1 MIIDYKQGK
10 TGITISYVNDDQ
22 KIELENISLKDGYFN
37 FIQAEEN
44 DTAKEPDLVSYF
56 GYPIKKDPSKFFVH
70 HNINYFFDVVLPKQ
84 YPDINERLKKLILP
98 KPFSCDIETDIDPV
112 RGYASQDDPFNP
124 VRSISFT
131 DETLT
136 TLLFI
141 VKNPEHP
148 EFDYADE
155 AVISNILQEAL
166 GPWFS
171 RYEYKF
177 KIKIFDTESEML
189 YSFLTAVRKYFN
201 LLIGWNFLNFD
212 WQYILNRC
220 KLLNIDYKI
229 ASPQHMSVKK
239 RIEVNANNHISIDLP
254 AHIVMTDYMQLFKDS
269 LTYNNLESYSLDS
282 ISELILELHKVT
294 YTGNLK
300 TLYDTDYLRFVAYAL
315 VDTILVMLIHKQ
327 TNLLT
332 VDFFQSFYTG
342 VPYMRLSQNSISEAL
357 VFKELYDNGQFL
369 LETEKTTNTFRPY
382 KGGFVKNPTKK
393 NIKAVFGIDFSGL
406 YPNAMITVGLS
417 PDAKVDTIKT
427 IAGKPATPED
437 QYTWDNYKKQG
448 FSMSPEGRIYRMDK
462 DYLYTRIEKK
472 VLKQRKIFRGYEDD
486 IFLNIK
492 TEIEKEIK
500 SRGLE
505 IPHN

>member
-10 TGITISYVNDDQ
+10 NDITISYVNEQQ
-22 KIELENISLKDGYFN
+22 KIELEKIPLKDGYFN
-37 FIQAEEN
+37 FIQCEN
-44 DTAKEPDLVSYF
+44 DDQAKEPDLKSYY
-56 GYPIKKDPSKFFVH
+56 GYSIKKDPSKYFTH
-70 HNINYFFDVVLPKQ
+70 HNINYFFDVVLPKE
-84 YPDINERLKKLILP
+84 YPDINTRLKKLLLP

-112 RGYASQDDPFNP
+112 RGYASQDNPFNLI
-124 VRSISFT
+124 RSISFT
-131 DETLT
+131 DEKLT

-141 VKNPEHP
+141 VRNPEHP
-148 EFDYADE
+148 EFDYQDN
-155 AVISNILQEAL
+155 AVIDNILQEAL
-166 GPWFS
+166 GPWYH
-171 RYEYKF
+171 RYEYSY
-177 KIKIFDTESEML
+177 KIKVFDTEEQML
-189 YSFLTAVRKYFN
+189 YAFLHSVRKYFN

-212 WQYILNRC
+212 WQYIFNRC
-220 KLLNIDYKI
+220 KMLNIDFKI
-229 ASPQHMSVKK
+229 ASPQHMSVKR
-239 RIEVNANNHISIDLP
+239 RIEINESNHITIELP
-254 AHIVMTDYMQLFKDS
+254 AHIVLTDYMQLFKES

-282 ISELILELHKVT
+282 ISELVLGLNKVT
-294 YTGNLK
+294 YSGNLK
-300 TLYDTDYLRFVAYAL
+300 TLYDTDYLRFCAYAI

-342 VPYMRLSQNSISEAL
+342 VPYMRLSQNAISEAL
-357 VFKELYDNGQFL
+357 IFQELYASNSFL
-369 LETEKTTNTFRPY
+369 LESEKTQNTFRSY

-427 IAGKPATPED
+427 INGRPATPED
-437 QYTWDNYKKQG
+437 QFTWDNYKKQG

-492 TEIEKEIK
+492 TLFENEIK

-505 IPHN
+505 IPK

>member
-10 TGITISYVNDDQ
+10 NDITISYVNEQQ
-22 KIELENISLKDGYFN
+22 KIELEKIPLKDGYFN
-37 FIQAEEN
+37 FIQCE
-44 DTAKEPDLVSYF
+44 DDDQAKEPDLKSYY
-56 GYPIKKDPSKFFVH
+56 GYSIKKDPSKYFTH
-70 HNINYFFDVVLPKQ
+70 HNINYFFDVVLPKE
-84 YPDINERLKKLILP
+84 YPDINNRLKKLLLP

-112 RGYASQDDPFNP
+112 RGYASQDNPFNP
-124 VRSISFT
+124 IRSISFT
-131 DETLT
+131 DEKLT

-141 VKNPEHP
+141 VRNPEHP
-148 EFDYADE
+148 EFDYQDT
-155 AVISNILQEAL
+155 AVIDNILQEAL
-166 GPWFS
+166 GPWYHS
-171 RYEYKF
+171 YEYSY
-177 KIKIFDTESEML
+177 KIKVFDTEEQML
-189 YSFLTAVRKYFN
+189 YAFLHSVRKYFN

-212 WQYILNRC
+212 WQYIFNRC
-220 KLLNIDYKI
+220 KMLNIDFKI
-229 ASPQHMSVKK
+229 ASPQHMSVKR
-239 RIEVNANNHISIDLP
+239 RIEINESNHTTIELP
-254 AHIVMTDYMQLFKDS
+254 AHIVMTDYMQLFKES
-269 LTYNNLESYSLDS
+269 LTYNNLESYSLDA
-282 ISELILELHKVT
+282 ISELVLELNKVT
-294 YTGNLK
+294 YSGNLK
-300 TLYDTDYLRFVAYAL
+300 TLYDTDYLRFCAYAI

-342 VPYMRLSQNSISEAL
+342 VPYMRLSQNAISEAL
-357 VFKELYDNGQFL
+357 IFQELYASNSFL
-369 LETEKTTNTFRPY
+369 LESEKTQNVFRPY

-427 IAGKPATPED
+427 LNGRPATPED
-437 QYTWDNYKKQG
+437 QFTWDNYKKQG

-492 TEIEKEIK
+492 TLFENEIK

-505 IPHN
+505 IPK